1 LEPSGREVRPPGRR
15 FPRVRGSIFLYLFL
29 PLAAVLLIAN
39 GLNVWLAIRS
49 VDRDWMQSSDETAAI
64 LARMILRSTREA
76 MLANRIE
83 EVREYVHSVGPTP
96 GVAGLRIYDKLGR
109 IRVSSV
115 DAEVG
120 DVVRIDDPACMPC
133 HPGPDFRAASDAG
146 QTRVFEPYAG
156 RRVLGRIEPI
166 LNEPACS
173 EASCHVHAG
182 DDRVLGVLDVRMSL
196 QRADA
201 LLAAAKW
208 RAARHG
214 ALVTLLAGGLSWI
227 LLRRLL
233 HRPIRRLIEGVQR
246 VSRGDLEAHVELDL
260 DNEIGE
266 LGGAFNRMTGD
277 LRRAHRELTE
287 WSQTLERKVMEK
299 TEELGRTQSH
309 VVHMD
314 KMASLGKL
322 AATVA
327 HELNN
332 PLAGILNYARLVER
346 DVAGLDIDPERR
358 TEIERCLGLVRRE
371 AQRSGDIVRSLL
383 LFAKPAGG
391 AFVVSGIDKVVERA
405 LMLVRHHAEVHQVRI
420 ERQEAGSA
428 ATAQFDP
435 DQIEQ
440 ALVALFVNAI
450 EAMPHG
456 GTLAVRADLRPDE
469 FTLAVEDTGVGIPRE
484 VLPRIFEPFFSTKE
498 GTSGVGLGL
507 AVVHGIVQ
515 RHGGRIDVESS
526 PGAGTRFTI
535 TLPRRQEHERSPA
548 ARSAASAGGS
558 AR

>member
-1 LEPSGREVRPPGRR
+1 MEPSGRESPVGGRR

-29 PLAAVLLIAN
+29 PLAAILLIAN
-39 GLNVWLAIRS
+39 GANVWFAVRS
-49 VDRDWMQSSDETAAI
+49 VDRSWMQSSDESAALI
-64 LARMILRSTREA
+64 ARMILRSTREA
-76 MLANRIE
+76 MLANRTE
-83 EVREYVHSVGPTP
+83 EVRDYVHSVASTP

-109 IRVSSV
+109 IVVSTS
-115 DAEVG
+115 DSEVG
-120 DVVRIDDPACMPC
+120 AVRKIDDPACVPC

-146 QTRVFEPYAG
+146 QTRAFERAPGHRQLA
-156 RRVLGRIEPI
+156 RIEPI
-166 LNEPACS
+166 VNEPACS
-173 EASCHVHAG
+173 SGGCHVHRPE
-182 DDRVLGVLDVRMSL
+182 DRVLGVLEVRMSL
-196 QRADA
+196 EGADA

-208 RAARHG
+208 RAVRNG
-214 ALVTLLAGGLSWI
+214 AAVTLLAGLLSWF

-233 HRPIRRLIEGVQR
+233 HRPVRKLIDGVQR
-246 VSRGDLEAHVELDL
+246 VSRGDLEARVDLDL
-260 DNEIGE
+260 ENEIGE
-266 LGGAFNRMTGD
+266 LGEAFNRMTGD

-332 PLAGILNYARLVER
+332 PLAGILNYTRLVER
-346 DVAGLDIDPERR
+346 DLSGLELPDDAR

-371 AQRSGDIVRSLL
+371 TQRSGDIVRSLL
-383 LFAKPAGG
+383 LFAKPSGG
-391 AFVVSGIDKVVERA
+391 AFVPCALDQIVDRA

-420 ERQEAGSA
+420 EHQPAGAGGSA
-428 ATAQFDP
+428 QCDP
-435 DQIEQ
+435 DQIQQ
-440 ALVALFVNAI
+440 ALVALCVNAI

-456 GTLAVRADLRPDE
+456 GILAVRADLRADE
-469 FTLAVEDTGVGIPRE
+469 FTLAVEDTGVGIPAD

-526 PGAGTRFTI
+526 PGAGTRFSI
-535 TLPRRQEHERSPA
+535 VLPRRQEHERPTA
-548 ARSAASAGGS
+548 AAVGGPV
-558 AR
+558 R